1 MDVACV
7 DPSPSFLRGVG
18 CWGEG
23 SVEAMKKSFL
33 ITAEESSRFVSLNRT
48 FKGLCLVFKRLVY
61 CHTRSCLQ
69 QSNEL
74 VNYII
79 NS

>member
-18 CWGEG
+18 
-23 SVEAMKKSFL
+23 V
-33 ITAEESSRFVSLNRT
+33 AEESSRFVSLNRA

-61 CHTRSCLQ
+61 RHTRSCLQ

-74 VNYII
+74 VNFII

>member
-1 MDVACV
+1 M
-7 DPSPSFLRGVG
+7 
-18 CWGEG
+18 WGGGGRAG

-33 ITAEESSRFVSLNRT
+33 IMAEESSRFVSLNRA

-61 CHTRSCLQ
+61 RHTRSCLQ

-74 VNYII
+74 VNFII

>member
-18 CWGEG
+18 CWGG
-23 SVEAMKKSFL
+23 GVEAMKKSFL
-33 ITAEESSRFVSLNRT
+33 ITAEESSRFVSLNRA
-48 FKGLCLVFKRLVY
+48 FKGFCLVFKRLVY
-61 CHTRSCLQ
+61 RHTRSCLQ

>member
-1 MDVACV
+1 MG
-7 DPSPSFLRGVG
+7 GVG
-18 CWGEG
+18 VGGCGCGGVWVWGGRAG

-33 ITAEESSRFVSLNRT
+33 IMAEESSRFVSLNRA

-61 CHTRSCLQ
+61 RHTRSCLQ

-74 VNYII
+74 VNFII